1 MVDYH
6 KQVHKLIAVL
16 PLILFVWLNITLDQD
31 FRKLSQKSAPEYLN
45 VLKNP

>member
-16 PLILFVWLNITLDQD
+16 LVWLNITLDQD